1 MEVSSL
7 SERYSV
13 RELGP
18 SDVPRI
24 LSLCRGN
31 PLFYRH
37 CPPPPSQRRILRDM
51 SALPPRSRRE
61 DKHYLGYFDGEKLIA
76 VMDLILGYPDGEAA
90 FIGFFM
96 TDASGKRPAGIPV
109 DPPGGL
115 GGRLFMT
122 DASVQHAGVGSGIV
136 EELCAALARA
146 GVRRIRLGWVRGN
159 PQAEGFWRRNG
170 FTRTGVTYETDGYTV
185 VVAQREL

>member
-96 TDASGKRPAGIPV
+96 TDAS
-109 DPPGGL
+109 
-115 GGRLFMT
+115 
-122 DASVQHAGVGSGIV
+122 VQHAGVGSGIV